1 MINRILEKIID
12 IKSLDP
18 VSFLGVADC
27 NIKLIQSEIPINI
40 IARDRKIKIIGNK
53 NNVEQVNQIFK
64 EMINTL
70 NSRGNLE
77 KIDVKNLI
85 NINPVSV
92 DSNATVNE
100 LLQMIKQCSFP
111 ILYLP
116 VLKKDRKL
124 AGIVNFVN
132 LIKGEL

>member
-85 NINPVSV
+85 SMVKIKDNYNDRQEINSHYTICYARKVAVTP
-92 DSNATVNE
+92 
-100 LLQMIKQCSFP
+100 
-111 ILYLP
+111 
-116 VLKKDRKL
+116 KKKAIPRNKYEV
-124 AGIVNFVN
+124 AR
-132 LIKGEL
+132 LI